1 MKPKLLLLPGLLCD
15 AAVWQPQIDALGDRF
30 ECSVSDYQEL
40 DSLAAMAELALAG
53 TSGNFMLA
61 GHSMGGRVAFEI
73 LRRAPAR
80 VDKLVLLDTGYLPRG
95 SGEHGEREAQQR
107 QHLVELAYSEGMR
120 SMGRE
125 WLRGMVPQERW
136 QDSALI
142 ESMLAMVERK
152 TPAIHAAQIRALL
165 GRPDASEVLPRI
177 TCPTLLLCGREDRWS
192 PLARHEEMAQLIPGA
207 SVRVIEHAGHM
218 TTMERPDDV
227 SAAMREFL

>member
-1 MKPKLLLLPGLLCD
+1 VKPKLLLLPGLLCD
-15 AAVWQPQIDALGDRF
+15 AAVWQPQIDALADRF

-40 DSLAAMAELALAG
+40 DSLAAMAELALAS
-53 TSGNFMLA
+53 TSGHFMLA

-80 VDKLVLLDTGYLPRG
+80 VGKLVLLDTGYLPRG

-107 QHLVELAYSEGMR
+107 QHLVELACSEGMR

-177 TCPTLLLCGREDRWS
+177 SCPTLLLCGREDRWS
-192 PLARHEEMAQLIPGA
+192 PLASHEEMARLIPGA
-207 SVRVIEHAGHM
+207 SLRVIEHAGHM
-218 TTMERPDDV
+218 TTMERPEDV

>member
-30 ECSVSDYQEL
+30 ECSVSDYQAL

-80 VDKLVLLDTGYLPRG
+80 VEKLVLLDTGYLPRG

-192 PLARHEEMAQLIPGA
+192 PLARHEEMARLIPGA

-227 SAAMREFL
+227 SAALREFL